1 MPDDMQGGLNKLSD
15 WERKWCLTLNVSK
28 CFVMYMGE
36 ANANHDYFLNGSIL
50 ESVLHESDLGVTMS
64 YNCEW
69 KEQIEK
75 AIGKANRTFAW
86 VLCSTVSR
94 LGSVMQPI
102 YKSIIRPHLEYC
114 VQVLTPTLRRGNWAY
129 KIMSLERCQWR
140 FTNCIAGLEV
150 LSYKERLLKLGL
162 TTLLERRA
170 RGDLI
175 ETFKITKGF
184 VDYGHTMFRNS
195 RSSLRAGY
203 PHAE

>member
-1 MPDDMQGGLNKLSD
+1 MHILKVLSPCSD
-15 WERKWCLTLNVSK
+15 LLFLIYIN
-28 CFVMYMGE
+28 G
-36 ANANHDYFLNGSIL
+36 YFINGSIL

-129 KIMSLERCQWR
+129 IIMSLERCQWR